1 MSWLNWSWLT
11 SFHHGFA
18 YPAALWLMVVLLLL
32 SVADLFVRRRRR
44 QALAWLGS
52 LPVLRTLVAEQALLR
67 RLRASSAAL
76 GLSLLVTG
84 IAGPQWG
91 RDWEQPAAPGRD
103 LVVVL
108 DLSRSMLAE
117 APNRLERAKTALLDL
132 VDTVQRRG
140 GHRLALVVFAGRARV
155 VCPLTHDYD
164 HFRDA
169 LSQLDGND
177 PRPDLAPAADS
188 PSGTRIGE
196 ALVLALDLRDPR
208 YQGAQDLLLLSDG
221 DDPAHDE
228 EWRSGAEEARA
239 QHVPVHTVGVG
250 STQPSPIPVKD
261 GYQLYKG
268 EPVTTRL
275 DEKPLQEV
283 ARLTEGT
290 YTAEHGGP
298 LALGTLFRERIEPR
312 GSREDS
318 DDNLPVYR
326 QHYAWFLGPALALL
340 ALEMALGWPARKGN
354 GPRAA
359 PADSVRGSTR
369 QERRTGQRQKKK
381 TGVVAFVLL
390 PVVSLAALIRARSPR
405 TESAGHCLVLAV
417 LAAVLVGAAPARA
430 PEDLVRQGNAAF
442 QREDYGTA
450 VERYAA
456 AEDRITDPGLVA
468 FNEAAALYRQAA
480 QLENTP
486 RRTSLYREAELHY
499 RRCLEDATGTRRAE
513 ALYGLGNSLL
523 QQVAHRGAEAC
534 QEAVRAYGQCLAAE
548 AVAADLAAD
557 ARHNLELAKLL
568 ALQAKT
574 NKKEQNS
581 DSEEDN
587 NDPTKPRPNRPD
599 RGDGGSAEQAAGTP
613 NASGDKSRVQVQ
625 PGQQPIK
632 TDDTRPPGEGNLPP
646 VEDRDQ
652 LVPMAPED
660 AAAHLERAA
669 AQVLRE
675 RHQHQ
680 HLATRPPSGNVK
692 DW

>member
-1 MSWLNWSWLT
+1 MNWTTWLNWLT

-18 YPAALWLMVVLLLL
+18 YPAALWLMLVLLLL

-44 QALAWLGS
+44 RALAWLGS

-67 RLRASSAAL
+67 RLRASAAAL
-76 GLSLLVTG
+76 GLSLLVTA

-91 RDWEQPAAPGRD
+91 RDWDQPAAPGRD
-103 LVVVL
+103 VIVVL

-117 APNRLERAKTALLDL
+117 APSRLERARTALLDL

-155 VCPLTHDYD
+155 ICPLTHDYD

-169 LSQLDGND
+169 LNQLDVND
-177 PRPDLAPAADS
+177 PSPDLAPAADA

-196 ALVLALDLRDPR
+196 ALVLALQLRDPR
-208 YQGAQDLLLLSDG
+208 FQGAQDLLLLSDG

-228 EWRSGAEEARA
+228 EWRSGAEEARD
-239 QHVPVHTVGVG
+239 QHVPVHTVGIG
-250 STQPSPIPVKD
+250 SAQPSPIPVKD
-261 GYQLYKG
+261 GYQLYHN
-268 EPVTTRL
+268 EPVMTRL
-275 DEKPLQEV
+275 DEKPLREI

-290 YTAEHGGP
+290 YTPEQGGP
-298 LALGTLFRERIEPR
+298 LALGRLFRERIEPR
-312 GSREDS
+312 GSREDG

-326 QHYAWFLGPALALL
+326 QRYAWFMGPALALL
-340 ALEMALGWPARKGN
+340 ALEMALGWPGWTIRLPG
-354 GPRAA
+354 RALR
-359 PADSVRGSTR
+359 RGS
-369 QERRTGQRQKKK
+369 
-381 TGVVAFVLL
+381 VALRSTAAGAALVLL
-390 PVVSLAALIRARSPR
+390 A
-405 TESAGHCLVLAV
+405 
-417 LAAVLVGAAPARA
+417 AAPARA
-430 PEDLVRQGNAAF
+430 PEDLVRQGNAAY
-442 QREDYGTA
+442 QREDYGKA
-450 VERYAA
+450 VDLYAA

-468 FNEAAALYRQAA
+468 FNEATALYRQAS

-486 RRTSLYREAELHY
+486 RRTGLYREAELHF
-499 RRCLEDATGTRRAE
+499 RRCLEDAAGTRRAQ

-523 QQVAHRGAEAC
+523 QQVASRGAEAC
-534 QEAVRAYGQCLAAE
+534 QDAVKAYERCLAQDG
-548 AVAADLAAD
+548 VAPDLATD

-574 NKKEQNS
+574 NRKEHNP
-581 DSEEDN
+581 DSEDDA

-599 RGDGGSAEQAAGTP
+599 RGEGGSAEQLSGTADRNGQP
-613 NASGDKSRVQVQ
+613 MRAQLQ

-632 TDDTRPPGEGNLPP
+632 TDEARPPGEGNLPP

-660 AAAHLERAA
+660 AAAHLDRAA
-669 AQVLRE
+669 ARVLRE
-675 RHQHQ
+675 RREHQ
-680 HLATRPPSGNVK
+680 HLAARPPSGGIK